1 MSGHLENYA
10 AAQAFK
16 ANAVKL
22 LQDLLA
28 GNVAK
33 IDRND
38 AVANLI
44 HNICNAAVLEM
55 TYVICKSKK
64 RGEAL

>member
-1 MSGHLENYA
+1 MSQHLENYA

-16 ANAVKL
+16 ANAVNL

-28 GNVAK
+28 GSVAE

-44 HNICNAAVLEM
+44 HNICGAAVLEM
-55 TYVICKSKK
+55 TYVICESKK